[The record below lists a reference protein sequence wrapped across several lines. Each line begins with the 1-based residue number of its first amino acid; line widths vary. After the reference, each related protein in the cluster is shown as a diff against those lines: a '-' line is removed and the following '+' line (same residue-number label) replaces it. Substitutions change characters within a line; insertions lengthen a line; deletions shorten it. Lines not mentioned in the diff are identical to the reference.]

1 MRTLQI
7 KKVMLMVCKNC
18 GGKIVKLE
26 GEWYHLVEDMEGEY
40 MSTLYLNKKIRCDN
54 PEPVDKK

>member
-1 MRTLQI
+1 
-7 KKVMLMVCKNC
+7 MLMVCKNC